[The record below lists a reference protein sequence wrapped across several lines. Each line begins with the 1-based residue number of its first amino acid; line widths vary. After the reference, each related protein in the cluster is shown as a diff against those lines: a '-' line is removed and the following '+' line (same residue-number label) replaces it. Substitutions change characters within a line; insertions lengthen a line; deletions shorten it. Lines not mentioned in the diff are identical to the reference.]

1 MATLYGPEIVQHRRF
16 YGAFVDVLAGI
27 GYRGGD
33 EEGANEVVNFYCP
46 DDWICRV

>member
-1 MATLYGPEIVQHRRF
+1 MAKLTAPGSSSRGDPTGLLID
-16 YGAFVDVLAGI
+16 ALAGI
-27 GYRGGD
+27 GYRGGN